1 MLRPFLAGCVITEL
15 ILVGYAIGKYR
26 LDQKAAQALKQ
37 AATDA
42 IAYAKAVPP
51 AAAVTR
57 ESLAVKRLGST

>member
-1 MLRPFLAGCVITEL
+1 MLRAFLAGCVATEF

-37 AATDA
+37 TATNA

-51 AAAVTR
+51 APAITR
-57 ESLAVKRLGST
+57 ESLAVKKLGSN